1 MKKIT
6 LLLASVLM
14 LSGGAF
20 ADGKNCCK
28 KKGAKCA
35 KEGAACC
42 KGKSHG
48 KECNK
53 GAKEESKKEAD
64 KKSS

>member
-20 ADGKNCCK
+20 ADGKSCCK

-42 KGKSHG
+42 KGKNHG
-48 KECNK
+48 KECPK
-53 GAKEESKKEAD
+53 DAKEESKKEAD
-64 KKSS
+64 KK